1 MAVEGAGWRR
11 SAALKICL
19 AGDGAVG
26 KTSLIKRFVSNTFDD
41 RYIVTLGAKVSS
53 KAFTVEDPIQ
63 PGMVREVNATIWDIM
78 GNVGFREVLKD
89 AYFYQVQ
96 GALLVCDGTRPETFY
111 SLPAWFNA
119 VRSVAGAVPAV
130 VLVNKSDLVDQ
141 VRVRPKDLEELCA
154 PRGWRWLPTSART
167 GQNVEQAFVL
177 VAKLYLQGLKR
188 TSATAD
194 APA

>member
-1 MAVEGAGWRR
+1 MAPEDTDQRR
-11 SAALKICL
+11 SVALKICL
-19 AGDGAVG
+19 AGDSAVG

-41 RYIVTLGAKVSS
+41 RYTVTLGAKVSS
-53 KAFTVEDPIQ
+53 KAFTVEDPMQ
-63 PGMVREVNATIWDIM
+63 PGVVRGVNASIWDIM

-96 GALLVCDGTRPETFY
+96 GILLVCDGTRPETFH

-119 VRSVAGAVPAV
+119 VRSVAGAVPAG

-141 VRVRPKDLEELCA
+141 VRVRPKDLDEVWA
-154 PRGWRWLPTSART
+154 PRGWRWLPTSAKT
-167 GQNVEQAFVL
+167 GENVEQAFVL

-188 TSATAD
+188 AGAGT
-194 APA
+194 PA

>member
-1 MAVEGAGWRR
+1 MAPEGMERR
-11 SAALKICL
+11 GSAALKICL
-19 AGDGAVG
+19 AGDSAVG

-53 KAFTVEDPIQ
+53 KAFTAEDPMR
-63 PGMVREVNATIWDIM
+63 PGVVREVNASIWDIM

-96 GALLVCDGTRPETFY
+96 GVLLVCDGTRPETFH
-111 SLPAWFNA
+111 SLPAWFGA
-119 VRSVAGAVPAV
+119 VRSVAGAVPAI
-130 VLVNKSDLVDQ
+130 VLVNKSDLVDR
-141 VRVRPKDLEELCA
+141 VRVSPKEVEDVCA
-154 PRGWRWLPTSART
+154 ARGWRWLPTSART

-188 TSATAD
+188 ARAGT
-194 APA
+194 PA

>member
-1 MAVEGAGWRR
+1 MTPEGVERRR

-19 AGDGAVG
+19 AGDSAVG

-53 KAFTVEDPIQ
+53 KAFTVEDPMQ
-63 PGMVREVNATIWDIM
+63 PGVVREVNASIWDIM

-96 GALLVCDGTRPETFY
+96 GILLVCDGTRPETFR

-119 VRSVAGAVPAV
+119 VRSVAGSVPAI
-130 VLVNKSDLVDQ
+130 VLVNKSDLVDHL
-141 VRVRPKDLEELCA
+141 RVSSKELEEFCA
-154 PRGWRWLPTSART
+154 PRGWRWLPTSAKT
-167 GQNVEQAFVL
+167 GQNVEQAFL
-177 VAKLYLQGLKR
+177 LMAELYLQGLKR
-188 TSATAD
+188 VPARPG